1 MVGPWRPG
9 VVYAKLRT
17 VRRSPG
23 RSRGGDAVGGE
34 VAVHEVAV
42 GRPVVHA
49 ADAGRV
55 QGGEVGAAG
64 VEFQKSAVGGVGWR
78 FEEEDQGERVVVGV
92 RAVGVAR
99 PVQDVQDVPF
109 DGLVHGHDRLVHER
123 GEQPHQVLVI
133 VGLRDEGEVR
143 AMWSP
148 PRVVMCRGLSS
159 MHGMRKSRR
168 TASASSRR
176 ASLPSSASPAGLM
189 SWARGEIAVGGELPA
204 KGIPARG
211 RGQRE
216 HGRCIPQSRI
226 GQTRPR
232 PSEPRPLTERLP

>member
-92 RAVGVAR
+92 RAVGVPG
-99 PVQDVQDVPF
+99 PVQDVQNVAF
-109 DGLVHGHDRLVHER
+109 DGVVHGDDRLAQER
-123 GEQPHQVLVI
+123 REQPHQIPVLVKT
-133 VGLRDEGEVR
+133 GDDR
-143 AMWSP
+143 
-148 PRVVMCRGLSS
+148 
-159 MHGMRKSRR
+159 
-168 TASASSRR
+168 
-176 ASLPSSASPAGLM
+176 
-189 SWARGEIAVGGELPA
+189 
-204 KGIPARG
+204 
-211 RGQRE
+211 
-216 HGRCIPQSRI
+216 
-226 GQTRPR
+226 
-232 PSEPRPLTERLP
+232 